1 MRKISVL
8 MACFILIVY
17 NTAIINAQ
25 NIFPNIEEVNLSE
38 KIMDRDTDGFIVI
51 AHRGASA
58 YFPENTM
65 SAFRAAVEMEADMIE
80 LDVLLTKDMVPVVFH
95 DARLDKK
102 TNGSGLVSEYTL
114 EELRKLDAGSWFDEK
129 FKGEKIP
136 TLEEVLIYTKGKIA
150 VNIEIKPEAVFD
162 KIEDGVEQKVIELV
176 RKHEMT
182 DHVIISSFD
191 YRVIERFKKLAP
203 EFTAALLYERKQSH
217 GRAPVE
223 LVQHYNSD
231 AFNFSS
237 SQLADSWATQLNE
250 NEIPFFIYTVND
262 PKLMRSI
269 IRAGAK
275 GIFTDKPD
283 VLKKVAKEVI
293 IKNWQ

>member
-8 MACFILIVY
+8 CICIILFVSGK
-17 NTAIINAQ
+17 T
-25 NIFPNIEEVNLSE
+25 VNGQDSFSEIQRVHLSE
-38 KIMDRDTDGFIVI
+38 ETMDRDTDGFIII

-65 SAFRAAVEMEADMIE
+65 IAFKGAVEMEADMIE
-80 LDVLLTKDMVPVVFH
+80 LDVLLSKDMIPVVFH

-102 TNGSGLVSEYTL
+102 TNGTGLVSEYTL
-114 EELRKLDAGSWFDEK
+114 EELRELDAGSWFDKK

-162 KIEDGVEQKVIELV
+162 KIENGVEQKVIDLV
-176 RKHEMT
+176 RKHNMT
-182 DHVIISSFD
+182 DQVIISSFD

-203 EFTAALLYERKQSH
+203 EFAAALLYERKQSH
-217 GRAPVE
+217 GRAPIE
-223 LVQHYNSD
+223 LVRHYNSD

-250 NEIPFFIYTVND
+250 NDIPFFIYTVND
-262 PKLMRSI
+262 PKLMRSV